1 MSPFCANTRLQS
13 TSQTLY
19 WARDPLGRRSLLC
32 TKTAE
37 GDMLLSSVS
46 CPDTGITW
54 EEVDASCVFSLKL
67 DNGKVRIYN
76 LHIVDLSAEHENRPA
91 HLYGTIAYIARMRR
105 MTRKSSN
112 ILSILLT
119 RHFRESRICCLN
131 RSTACRRRIP
141 RSHKLCYSSKVSV
154 SFIRQV
160 PIAGCA
166 IPERSLGGQSMT
178 L

>member
-1 MSPFCANTRLQS
+1 MQN

-46 CPDTGITW
+46 CPDTSITW
-54 EEVDASCVFSLKL
+54 EEVDASCVFSLQL
-67 DNGKVRIYN
+67 GNGKVTIYN
-76 LHIVDLSAEHENRPA
+76 LHIVGLSAEHKNRPA
-91 HLYGTIAYIARMRR
+91 GPYGMIASIARIRR

-119 RHFRESRICCLN
+119 RHSRESRICWLN

-166 IPERSLGGQSMT
+166 IPERMLGGHSIT